1 MEKTLKNSQI
11 NSLLVTGV
19 AGFIG
24 AHLCQALLLRGY
36 NVIGVDN
43 LNDYYGVTL
52 KQDRLKNLQ
61 KFPNFCFYQLNIHD
75 RQAMEALWQDHPD
88 IGHIIHLAAQAG
100 VRYSLENP
108 YVYIESNI
116 MGQMV
121 ILELCRHRKNFQH
134 LIYAS
139 SSSVYGGNDKLP
151 FSVEDRCDH
160 PVSLYGA
167 TKKAGETI
175 AQSYA
180 RLYGIP
186 MTGLRFFTVYGPW
199 GRPDMAPF
207 IFTKSILEGRP
218 IAVFNHGHMQRDFT
232 YIDDIVR
239 GILGALD
246 HPSQAQESFTV
257 PHRLYNLGSH
267 QSKNLRDFIQVIE
280 DSLGKKAILDFQPL
294 QKGDIIATYADIEA
308 SKRDLGFEPRTSIDE
323 GIPKLVEWY
332 RHYYGF

>member
-1 MEKTLKNSQI
+1 
-11 NSLLVTGV
+11 
-19 AGFIG
+19 
-24 AHLCQALLLRGY
+24 
-36 NVIGVDN
+36 
-43 LNDYYGVTL
+43 
-52 KQDRLKNLQ
+52 
-61 KFPNFCFYQLNIHD
+61 
-75 RQAMEALWQDHPD
+75 
-88 IGHIIHLAAQAG
+88 
-100 VRYSLENP
+100 
-108 YVYIESNI
+108 
-116 MGQMV
+116 
-121 ILELCRHRKNFQH
+121 
-134 LIYAS
+134 
-139 SSSVYGGNDKLP
+139 
-151 FSVEDRCDH
+151 
-160 PVSLYGA
+160 
-167 TKKAGETI
+167 
-175 AQSYA
+175 
-180 RLYGIP
+180 

-246 HPSQAQESFTV
+246 HPLQAQESFTV

-308 SKRDLGFEPRTSIDE
+308 SKRDLGFEPRTSIHE